1 MYPPRYMHISAFGKN
16 AGHMHAGRVSEA
28 LVPAVLRLPSHQ
40 LHEVGCPHAH
50 AQNQE
55 HACLGLT
62 AAGAERHVSPIMSPT
77 CHPHIHSS
85 QRTTLA
91 LESEFFF
98 PVICVTSPPGRQTAI
113 AKLIPLN
120 CTPDVPH

>member
-50 AQNQE
+50 FTGGATRMHRTRSMPVWGSQL
-55 HACLGLT
+55 LGRSGT
-62 AAGAERHVSPIMSPT
+62 
-77 CHPHIHSS
+77 
-85 QRTTLA
+85 
-91 LESEFFF
+91 
-98 PVICVTSPPGRQTAI
+98 
-113 AKLIPLN
+113 
-120 CTPDVPH
+120 